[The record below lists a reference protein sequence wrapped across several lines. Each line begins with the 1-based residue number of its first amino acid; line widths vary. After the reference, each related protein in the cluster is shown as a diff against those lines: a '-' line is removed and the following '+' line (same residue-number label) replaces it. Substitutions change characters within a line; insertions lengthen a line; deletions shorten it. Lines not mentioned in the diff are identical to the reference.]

1 MTIAKKF
8 ALAVAGIIAGLAL
21 IFALLSSI
29 SASVQLSEQADA
41 NANQMQRE
49 VIRLLRLTD
58 SLIENQ
64 VEASVKTLRQE
75 ALELGT
81 PQLGNTVTV
90 SGRSVP
96 DLLFGNN
103 AQANNYAL
111 VDRVAELVGG
121 TATVFVRQGNDYVRI
136 ATNVINNGQR
146 ATGTTLDP
154 SGRAIQAINRGES
167 FYGLVDILGTP
178 FLTGYEPLR
187 NAQNQVVG
195 ILYAGFPADFAEL
208 EDAISGHR
216 LLDSGFVALRDAN
229 GNVRLHSQ
237 HQTTDRVNAIVGG
250 QVPGWRIDSAGFD
263 RWGYQVITAFPE
275 SELAARI
282 RGDIGTTLVYIA
294 IGGILLLGIL
304 LCLLNRIISRP
315 LASTVDRMEDIAEG
329 ELSVRL
335 DASSKDELGDMARGF
350 NRMLERLQGTM
361 LDISAGAQQL
371 SAAAEELATVSIDS
385 NRSIAEQTAETE
397 QVATAMNEMSATVS
411 EVAKSTEQAAVAA
424 KEAQQEA
431 SSGSEVVRE
440 TITSIES
447 LADDVERAAEV
458 INELSVASN
467 DISKVLEVIKNIA
480 EQTNLLALNA
490 AIEAA
495 RAGEHGRGFAVVA
508 DEVRSLA
515 SRTQQSTEE
524 IHTMI
529 ERIQSESS
537 RAVSVME
544 NGQKT
549 AEHSV
554 QNAQSSR
561 ESLKAILAAVDS
573 INELNT
579 EVASAAEEQSAV
591 AEEISR
597 NITNIRDAAEQNSS
611 NSDQSMRASE
621 ELAKL
626 ATMLQQRIKYFQV

>member
-1 MTIAKKF
+1 MQKKF
-8 ALAVAGIIAGLAL
+8 ALAVAGAIVGLAL
-21 IFALLSSI
+21 VLSVLSSI
-29 SASVQLSEQADA
+29 YASVQLSEQADA
-41 NANQMQRE
+41 DADRLQRE
-49 VIRLLRLTD
+49 VIRLLRLSD
-58 SLIENQ
+58 NLIEDQ
-64 VEASVKTLRQE
+64 VEAAVNTLRQE
-75 ALELGT
+75 AQELGT
-81 PQLGNTVTV
+81 PQLGNTATV
-90 SGRSVP
+90 NGRSVP
-96 DLLFGNN
+96 DLSFGNN

-121 TATVFVRQGNDYVRI
+121 TATIFVRQGNDYVRI
-136 ATNVINNGQR
+136 ATNVITNGQR

-154 SGRAIQAINRGES
+154 SGQAIQAINRGEA
-167 FYGLVDILGTP
+167 FYGLVDVLGQP
-178 FLTGYEPLR
+178 FLTGYEPIR
-187 NAQNQVVG
+187 NAQNQVIG
-195 ILYAGFPADFAEL
+195 IIYAGFAADLSEL
-208 EDAISGHR
+208 EDAIANRR
-216 LLDSGFVALRDAN
+216 LLDTGFVALRDNN
-229 GNVRLHSQ
+229 GNIRLHSQ
-237 HQTTDRVNAIVGG
+237 HHTTEQVNAILSRSDGS
-250 QVPGWRIDSAGFD
+250 WRASSTRFD
-263 RWGYQVITAFPE
+263 RWGYDVITAFPE
-275 SELAARI
+275 RELAARI
-282 RGDIGTTLVYIA
+282 RSDISTTLIAVA
-294 IGGILLLGIL
+294 IGGVVLLLIL
-304 LCLLNRIISRP
+304 MVLLNRMISRP
-315 LASTVDRMEDIAEG
+315 LADTVDRMEDIAEG
-329 ELSVRL
+329 DLSVRL
-335 DASSKDELGDMARGF
+335 DAASKDELGDMARGF

-361 LDISAGAQQL
+361 MDISAGAHQL
-371 SAAAEELATVSIDS
+371 SAAAEELSSVSIDT
-385 NRSIAEQTAETE
+385 NRSIAAQTSETE
-397 QVATAMNEMSATVS
+397 QVATAMNQMSATVA
-411 EVAKSTEQAAVAA
+411 EVAQSTEQAAVAA
-424 KEAQQEA
+424 KDAQQEA
-431 SSGSEVVRE
+431 STGSAVVRE

-611 NSDQSMRASE
+611 NSDESMRASE

-626 ATMLQQRIKYFQV
+626 ATMLQQRISYFKV